1 MRRNLHSALSLILL
15 LSGLC
20 FACNS
25 GKQNEIADG
34 TSHTIDSTLLEGA
47 VPLTDSIVERLFWSL
62 PTVAKE
68 ASDMSRSEQISA
80 SVAAALIKEAKE
92 LVTLESPL
100 RTAYYASSIFGE
112 FCDREKTAIDS
123 IEIRTSNDSVLA
135 NVYVRYCYVGYS
147 GSREF
152 SNIVATLNLV
162 HSPEGQWLMDD
173 FAIGHGHFKSEVTE
187 FIKKQRICFYAPEW
201 REWFVNERFE
211 GRYPRYKM
219 KEKPTSVRM
228 LQSIKEY
235 LKAFPD
241 SASVA
246 PVTTNTFSI
255 ETSPEIARQ
264 LKISGLSEARIH
276 ALFNAIPGATSRNPA
291 CNLTD
296 PKRAYSKQ
304 LSALINHAFE
314 LPNDGFGNE
323 GSKSQLNYLVN
334 TQEDDLVFVWST
346 HILPVSE
353 DFVSAYLTVAH
364 VQGFNVTLAET
375 NIQLVR
381 ENGEWLIA
389 DFGCSQQL
397 MQYIA
402 RQRRFFR
409 SEEWANMVESERKHA
424 AQEEDKSLRNSW
436 IKAIDQNVAEVEA
449 YFAKYP
455 DR

>member
-1 MRRNLHSALSLILL
+1 M
-15 LSGLC
+15 
-20 FACNS
+20 
-25 GKQNEIADG
+25 
-34 TSHTIDSTLLEGA
+34 
-47 VPLTDSIVERLFWSL
+47 
-62 PTVAKE
+62 
-68 ASDMSRSEQISA
+68 
-80 SVAAALIKEAKE
+80 
-92 LVTLESPL
+92 
-100 RTAYYASSIFGE
+100 
-112 FCDREKTAIDS
+112 
-123 IEIRTSNDSVLA
+123 
-135 NVYVRYCYVGYS
+135 
-147 GSREF
+147 
-152 SNIVATLNLV
+152 
-162 HSPEGQWLMDD
+162 
-173 FAIGHGHFKSEVTE
+173 
-187 FIKKQRICFYAPEW
+187 
-201 REWFVNERFE
+201 
-211 GRYPRYKM
+211 
-219 KEKPTSVRM
+219 
-228 LQSIKEY
+228 
-235 LKAFPD
+235 
-241 SASVA
+241 
-246 PVTTNTFSI
+246 
-255 ETSPEIARQ
+255 
-264 LKISGLSEARIH
+264 SEARIH